1 MSLNVQLVGTLKQVK
16 VFKVV
21 HMDGRTPFIKFRNL
35 KQVCSAYI
43 NALRESILFMK
54 TLNKILYSN

>member
-21 HMDGRTPFIKFRNL
+21 HVDGRTPFIKFRNL
-35 KQVCSAYI
+35 KRYVVHT
-43 NALRESILFMK
+43 LMHLEK
-54 TLNKILYSN
+54 TYYL

>member
-21 HMDGRTPFIKFRNL
+21 HVDGRTPFIKFRNL
-35 KQVCSAYI
+35 KQVCSA
-43 NALRESILFMK
+43 
-54 TLNKILYSN
+54 